1 MQSFTAGEPMER
13 MAIDV
18 AGESSESRSGNK
30 WILVCM
36 DYFTKYV
43 TIMPIPNHQAKP

>member
-1 MQSFTAGEPMER
+1 MER

-18 AGESSESRSGNK
+18 AGEFHESRSGNK
-30 WILVCM
+30 WILVAV

-43 TIMPIPNHQAKP
+43 TIMPIQNHQAKTLANI